1 MPAPKSVD
9 PTASLAALL
18 GARIRRLRR
27 AKGWSQTELAAKGAT
42 SQGRLAQMELGRET
56 PSQTVCQLLDQALD
70 ADGELLALWAHIERT
85 PYPDWSRAFM
95 RFEQRA
101 TRMRKYMAATV
112 PGLLQTESYVRA
124 LLTAARPSVGGAL
137 ESLVRA
143 RLERRL
149 LLTGESPPYFWA
161 ILDESVLRRPI
172 GAPEVMREQLTYLL
186 HMQETERVSLQV
198 LPFSAG
204 VHPALGGSVT
214 VLSFDRR
221 PDVAYLESSH
231 SGELIDDPEAAAG
244 YGLAFDQLH
253 AQALSPHASAAM
265 IRNVLEGSYGVTRV
279 SRRRRRS
286 VAQEQLQQHA
296 GWGLRRGPRRPARP
310 GSDT

>member
-172 GAPEVMREQLTYLL
+172 GQPEVMREQLTYLL
-186 HMQETERVSLQV
+186 HMQET
-198 LPFSAG
+198 
-204 VHPALGGSVT
+204 
-214 VLSFDRR
+214 
-221 PDVAYLESSH
+221 
-231 SGELIDDPEAAAG
+231 
-244 YGLAFDQLH
+244 
-253 AQALSPHASAAM
+253 
-265 IRNVLEGSYGVTRV
+265 
-279 SRRRRRS
+279 
-286 VAQEQLQQHA
+286 
-296 GWGLRRGPRRPARP
+296 
-310 GSDT
+310 

>member
-1 MPAPKSVD
+1 
-9 PTASLAALL
+9 
-18 GARIRRLRR
+18 
-27 AKGWSQTELAAKGAT
+27 
-42 SQGRLAQMELGRET
+42 
-56 PSQTVCQLLDQALD
+56 
-70 ADGELLALWAHIERT
+70 
-85 PYPDWSRAFM
+85 M

-124 LLTAARPSVGGAL
+124 LLAAARPSVGGAL

-172 GAPEVMREQLTYLL
+172 GQPEVMREQLTYLL